1 MLTIVVPGAELF
13 DEESDEF
20 KNSDEVVLNLEHSL
34 ASLSKWESITEKV
47 FLGDSDKTREDT
59 LLYVRCMT
67 FPEEA
72 DPEVYARLSDG
83 NLEAINTYI
92 NAKKSATW
100 FREDDTPSRS
110 REVITSEL
118 IYYWM
123 ISLGIPFECQYWHLN
138 RLIALIRVC
147 NVKNAPARKMSRAEA
162 AARQRELNAQRK
174 AQLGT
179 RG

>member
-1 MLTIVVPGAELF
+1 MLTIAVPSTEF
-13 DEESDEF
+13 YDEESSEF
-20 KNSDEVVLNLEHSL
+20 KNFGEVVLTLEHSL
-34 ASLSKWESITEKV
+34 ASLSKWESITEKP
-47 FLGDSDKTREDT
+47 FLGDGEKTHDET
-59 LLYVRCMT
+59 ILYIKCMT
-67 FPEEA
+67 FPEVS
-72 DPEVYARLSDG
+72 DPEVYKRLSSE
-83 NLEAINTYI
+83 NLEAINSYI

-100 FREDDTPSRS
+100 FREDGASRS

-123 ISLGIPFECQYWHLN
+123 ISLGIPFECQHWHLN
-138 RLIALIRVC
+138 RLITLIRVC
-147 NVKNAPARKMSRAEA
+147 NVKNAPAKKMSRAEA